1 MDLAFDPASP
11 PPHLRTLLC
20 DLGLAPG
27 TLDLAVD
34 RRDEM
39 LSFLLRSE
47 SGDLDRALFTYFR
60 SGASLA
66 GALGQVLRWRF
77 GARLERLGRL
87 LDFASGYGRVT
98 RFLVRDLAPQLS
110 PEQIWVSDIYSEGVR
125 FQEERFG
132 VRGLVSTLNP
142 DDFARGDR
150 LASMGSD
157 RFDAI
162 LVTSLF
168 THLPEPTFRAWLRVL
183 LGLLTPGGLLAFSA
197 HGPEVLLSGVE
208 LPESGILFQELSE
221 SGSLA
226 TRDYGSTWV
235 DERFVR
241 RAVQEAAVEAG
252 IAGGVSTLRL
262 PRGLCNFQDLYL
274 VVLDEREEDRPFDSL
289 AFQAEPQ
296 LFVER
301 ALLPRPGELELAGWA
316 AVRQGEVRAIE
327 AWLDDRRVGAGA
339 VDLER
344 PDVAAFFAG
353 SGEGGAGAGEGSAGD
368 ERFRRS
374 GWQLAC
380 SLPAG
385 ASLSTSVL
393 RLRLL
398 DGRGSW
404 HVLLSSSLEGLLLVS
419 TRHEAATLAAEL
431 RHREALWTL
440 ERQRAAAQ
448 VQALAARIGA
458 MEASRFWKLR
468 NAWWR
473 LKGALGVTKTGS

>member
-39 LSFLLRSE
+39 LAFLLESE

-66 GALGQVLRWRF
+66 DALGQVLRWRF
-77 GARLERLGRL
+77 GSALERLGRL

-98 RFLVRDLAPQLS
+98 RFLVRDLP
-110 PEQIWVSDIYSEGVR
+110 PERIWVSDIYSAGVR

-132 VRGLVSTLNP
+132 VHGIVSTVDP
-142 DDFARGDR
+142 DDFARGEP
-150 LASMGSD
+150 
-157 RFDAI
+157 FDAI

-168 THLPEPTFRAWLRVL
+168 THLPEATFRAWLRVL
-183 LGLLTPGGLLAFSA
+183 LGLLAPGGLLAFSA

-208 LPESGILFQELSE
+208 LPASGILFQELSE

-235 DERFVR
+235 EEGFVR
-241 RAVQEAAVEAG
+241 RAVQEAAA
-252 IAGGVSTLRL
+252 AANLSGGAVSTLRL
-262 PRGLCNFQDLYL
+262 PRGMCNFQDLYL
-274 VVLDEREEDRPFDSL
+274 VVLDQREEDRPFDSL

-316 AVRQGEVRAIE
+316 AARQGEVRAIE
-327 AWLDDRRVGAGA
+327 AWLDDRRVGASAIEG
-339 VDLER
+339 ER

-353 SGEGGAGAGEGSAGD
+353 LSAADGGGSAGRESAGD
-368 ERFRRS
+368 ARFRRS
-374 GWQLAC
+374 GWHLAC
-380 SLPAG
+380 ALPPG
-385 ASLSTSVL
+385 TSLSTSIL

-398 DGRGSW
+398 DGRGVW
-404 HVLLSSSLEGLLLVS
+404 HVLLSSSLEGLLLTS
-419 TRHEAATLAAEL
+419 SRHEASTLAAEL

-440 ERQRAAAQ
+440 ERQRAEARLQ
-448 VQALAARIGA
+448 ELAARIGA

-473 LKGALGVTKTGS
+473 LKGALGIAKSGS